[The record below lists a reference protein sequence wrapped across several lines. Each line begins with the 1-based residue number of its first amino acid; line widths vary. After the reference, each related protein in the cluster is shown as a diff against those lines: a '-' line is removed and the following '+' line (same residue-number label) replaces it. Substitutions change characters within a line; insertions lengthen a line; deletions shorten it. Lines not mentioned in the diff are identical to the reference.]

1 MSNKLLIL
9 DISHHGLSVSEFDL
23 KAGSSLRPEHYSFM
37 DYRDIHA
44 AIEDCFRQGL
54 GRLPQACCVICD
66 AIITPEWLVFSHN
79 PQMRLSVQWL
89 KSLLGLKQ
97 VTFMSS
103 ADALACSAPVIQKN
117 GFMQHLTG
125 EDSLYTGNTVLTVE
139 IGNTLRCR
147 LLSKRND
154 VWLLSAVHSNEANF
168 ISDEPALNDFI
179 YHYGP
184 RALLSEKGLV
194 LLYGYFCALG
204 GKSVECLTFADVL
217 MERSP
222 NTKQETD
229 AAKITYFKLLF
240 HFLESKCTAADETG
254 QGVAYAI
261 YSSQPELFA
270 TYISQYTTAT
280 EAEAFTL
287 SVYVNRCVMPRLQGA
302 AAWISW
308 NAPACQNRD

>member
-1 MSNKLLIL
+1 MSNNLLIL
-9 DISHHGLSVSEFDL
+9 DISHNGLSVSEFDL
-23 KAGSSLRPEHYSFM
+23 KAGSSSRPEHYSFM

-54 GRLPQACCVICD
+54 GGLPQACCVICD
-66 AIITPEWLVFSHN
+66 AIITQDWLVFSHN

-89 KSLLGLKQ
+89 KSSLGLKQ

-125 EDSLYTGNTVLTVE
+125 EDRLYTGNTVLTVE
-139 IGNTLRCR
+139 IENTLRCR
-147 LLSKRND
+147 LLSKRNNA
-154 VWLLSAVHSNEANF
+154 WLLSAVHSNEADF

-179 YHYGP
+179 YHYGL

-194 LLYGYFCALG
+194 LLYGYFCTLS
-204 GKSVECLTFADVL
+204 GKAVECLTFADVL

-222 NTKQETD
+222 NTKHETE
-229 AAKITYFKLLF
+229 AAKMAYFKLLF
-240 HFLESKCTAADETG
+240 HFLESIRTAADETE

-270 TYISQYTTAT
+270 TNISQYTTAT
-280 EAEAFTL
+280 EAEAFKL
-287 SVYVNRCVMPRLQGA
+287 SVYVNRCGMPRLQGA
-302 AAWISW
+302 AAWISR
-308 NAPACQNRD
+308 NTPE